1 MRVPPA
7 REVGC
12 EAAGALDVGAFLE
25 KATDHRAQLADL
37 DVLETQLPVQA
48 LAIRLAGLGGEL
60 VAGRLREDGR
70 FLRDGMAAQCVV
82 EVHDR
87 RAGGA
92 GIAGRG
98 RGEEGAEELVEV
110 AVLPL
115 ERGGRRHAACYRGE
129 MRHRHPVALLATLV
143 LVASCGG
150 GGRDPVRATVD
161 VAVKAANSR
170 DAKKVVSLLS
180 SGFQAADGSSR
191 ADAAAMLERSFAAY
205 ENLNVT
211 ISDVRIERAEGAARA
226 RLRADM
232 SGQPRRIGGLDGLVP
247 SSSAYDFDLR
257 LVAEDGAWRIAWAQ
271 WNPSGAPAP

>member
-1 MRVPPA
+1 VRVPPA

-48 LAIRLAGLGGEL
+48 LAIRLVGLGGEL
-60 VAGRLREDGR
+60 VAGRCGEDRR
-70 FLRDGMAAQCVV
+70 FFLGGVAAQRVV
-82 EVHDR
+82 EISDR
-87 RAGGA
+87 GAGGVE
-92 GIAGRG
+92 IAGRG
-98 RGEEGAEELVEV
+98 RGEEGAEELVEA

-129 MRHRHPVALLATLV
+129 MRHRHSVALLATLV
-143 LVASCGG
+143 LVAACGRSG
-150 GGRDPVRATVD
+150 DPVRAVVD
-161 VAVKAANSR
+161 AAVKAANAR

-180 SGFQAADGSSR
+180 PGFQAADGSSR
-191 ADAAAMLERSFAAY
+191 ADTAAMLEQSFAAY
-205 ENLNVT
+205 EALNVT
-211 ISDVRIERAEGAARA
+211 VRDVRIERGEGGARV
-226 RLRADM
+226 RLRAEM

-257 LVAEDGAWRIAWAQ
+257 LVLEDGAWRIAWAQ
-271 WNPSGAPAP
+271 WNPAGAAAP